1 MKELLDV
8 QFVPLGDSSVLLRAG
23 DVIDERMHRW
33 IMAVMQLLESKRF
46 EGMIECVPSFAA
58 IAVHY
63 DPLAVWRSQSPQKR
77 EHESVFHTVCARLE
91 ELLSQLPDKVENS
104 LQQRVVTI
112 PVCYGGNYGPDLLEV
127 AHHCGLTEED
137 VVSIHTSSIYLVYMI
152 GFAPGFPYMGGM
164 SSRIAAPRRNT
175 PRTGIPAGSVGIA
188 GAQTGVYPL
197 ATPGGWQL
205 IGRTP
210 LALFRPKQEI
220 PSLLRAGDQVRFE
233 AISER
238 QFMEWERGEEADRK

>member
-1 MKELLDV
+1 MKKWRNV
-8 QFVPLGDSSVLLRAG
+8 QFVPLGDSSVLMRAG
-23 DVIDERMHRW
+23 DGIDESLHRW
-33 IMAVMQLLESKRF
+33 IMAVMHLLESRRF

-63 DPLAVWRSQSPQKR
+63 DPLAVWRSRSPQER
-77 EHESVFHTVCARLE
+77 AHEAVFDTVCARLE
-91 ELLSQLPDKVENS
+91 TLLSQLPDQEENS
-104 LQQRVVTI
+104 RQQRIVTI
-112 PVCYGGNYGPDLLEV
+112 PVCYGGNYGPDLQEV
-127 AHHCGLTEED
+127 AQHCGLSAEE
-137 VVSIHTSSIYLVYMI
+137 VISIHTSGLYLVYMI

-164 SSRIAAPRRNT
+164 SSRIAAPRRKT

-210 LALFRPKQEI
+210 LALFRPKQEM

-233 AISER
+233 AINAG
-238 QFMEWERGEEADRK
+238 QFMEWERERGG